1 MGSTVRNAF
10 VIIFTI
16 VLSVS
21 LNAEDVSAKKKHR
34 NKNEFHVVKTW
45 KQGYRE
51 GWALDRINQVH
62 WRLDKLPLAN
72 QGAGSGITIY
82 VIDTGVGGED
92 CHGHGTVVAS
102 IAAGDEYGVSPA
114 AEIVSVKALNCEGSG
129 TAADVIAAVEMVAQI
144 ADPEKSVV
152 NMSLGGP
159 AKASVDSAVA
169 ELAETMPVVVAAGNE
184 STDACER
191 TPARVPAA
199 ITVAGYDNTNLR
211 SLFSNYGSCVD
222 IWAPG
227 TAIDGIDKN
236 GDRVQW
242 SGTSM
247 TTAIVSGAVA
257 FIASRDGITTKQ
269 AADKMIQT
277 AARPYLIDARLNGK
291 SAYSL
296 LIGN

>member
-1 MGSTVRNAF
+1 MGSKVR
-10 VIIFTI
+10 VIIAA
-16 VLSVS
+16 LASVIIS
-21 LNAEDVSAKKKHR
+21 ISSVNTVIAK
-34 NKNEFHVVKTW
+34 NKPAQKRDFRAVKTW
-45 KQGYRE
+45 KQGYKE

-62 WRLDKLPLAN
+62 WRLDKVPLAN
-72 QGAGSGITIY
+72 ENAGEGITIY
-82 VIDTGVGGED
+82 VIDTGVGEED
-92 CHGHGTVVAS
+92 CNGHGTVVAS
-102 IAAGDEYGVSPA
+102 IAAGSEYGVAPA
-114 AEIVSVKALNCEGSG
+114 ADVVSVKALNCEGSG
-129 TAADVIAAVEMVAQI
+129 TAADVIAAVEIVAEI
-144 ADPEKSVV
+144 ADPETSVV

-159 AKASVDSAVA
+159 AKASVDAVVA
-169 ELAETMPVVVAAGNE
+169 SLAERMPVVVAAGNE
-184 STDACER
+184 STDACEK

-211 SLFSNYGSCVD
+211 SIFSNYGSCVD

-227 TAIDGIDKN
+227 TAVDGVDKN

-247 TTAIVSGAVA
+247 TTAIISGAVA
-257 FIASRDGITTKQ
+257 FIASRDGITTRQ
-269 AADKMIQT
+269 AADKMMQT

>member
-1 MGSTVRNAF
+1 MGSKVR
-10 VIIFTI
+10 VIIAA
-16 VLSVS
+16 LASVIIS
-21 LNAEDVSAKKKHR
+21 ISSVNTVIAK
-34 NKNEFHVVKTW
+34 NKPAQKRDFRAVKTW
-45 KQGYRE
+45 KQGYKE

-62 WRLDKLPLAN
+62 WRLDKVPLAN
-72 QGAGSGITIY
+72 ENAGEGITIY
-82 VIDTGVGGED
+82 VIDTGVGEED
-92 CHGHGTVVAS
+92 CNGHGTVVAS
-102 IAAGDEYGVSPA
+102 IAAGSEYGVAPA
-114 AEIVSVKALNCEGSG
+114 ADVVSVKALNCEGSG
-129 TAADVIAAVEMVAQI
+129 TAADVIAAVEIVAEI
-144 ADPEKSVV
+144 ADPETSVV

-159 AKASVDSAVA
+159 AKASVDAVVA
-169 ELAETMPVVVAAGNE
+169 SLAERMPVVVAAGNE
-184 STDACER
+184 STDACDK

-211 SLFSNYGSCVD
+211 SIFSNYGSCVD

-227 TAIDGIDKN
+227 TAVDGVDKN

-247 TTAIVSGAVA
+247 TTAIISGAVA
-257 FIASRDGITTKQ
+257 FIASRDGITTRQ
-269 AADKMIQT
+269 AADKMMQT

>member
-1 MGSTVRNAF
+1 MGSKVRVVIAALAS
-10 VIIFTI
+10 VIISI
-16 VLSVS
+16 SSV
-21 LNAEDVSAKKKHR
+21 NTVIAK
-34 NKNEFHVVKTW
+34 NKPAQKRDFRAVKTW
-45 KQGYRE
+45 KQGYKE

-62 WRLDKLPLAN
+62 WRLDKVPLAN
-72 QGAGSGITIY
+72 ENAGEGITIY
-82 VIDTGVGGED
+82 VIDTGVGEED
-92 CHGHGTVVAS
+92 CNGHGTVVAS
-102 IAAGDEYGVSPA
+102 IAAGSEYGVAPA
-114 AEIVSVKALNCEGSG
+114 ADIVSVKALNCEGSG
-129 TAADVIAAVEMVAQI
+129 TAADVIAAVEIVAEM
-144 ADPEKSVV
+144 ADPETSVV

-159 AKASVDSAVA
+159 AKASVDAVVA
-169 ELAETMPVVVAAGNE
+169 SLAERMPVVVAAGNE
-184 STDACER
+184 STDACEK

-211 SLFSNYGSCVD
+211 SIFSNYGSCVD

-227 TAIDGIDKN
+227 TAVDGVDKN

-247 TTAIVSGAVA
+247 TTAIISGAVA
-257 FIASRDGITTKQ
+257 FIASRDGITTRQ
-269 AADKMIQT
+269 AADKMMQT